1 MAFALSE
8 AKGIC
13 RYPWEKKE
21 SKREQQKQQH
31 RRRKRS
37 RKNLFFRWRREIG
50 NAVLHFLLWRWRRI
64 DLMVRSRTH
73 IRSGRRDAC
82 GGMRLLLQVLHAAAA
97 SSSSLFSRFFLLLP
111 IIRARC
117 GRPPSAAAATQLPSS
132 VDNCTTHVGRRFL
145 QQKTHS
151 ITTH

>member
-1 MAFALSE
+1 
-8 AKGIC
+8 
-13 RYPWEKKE
+13 
-21 SKREQQKQQH
+21 
-31 RRRKRS
+31 
-37 RKNLFFRWRREIG
+37 
-50 NAVLHFLLWRWRRI
+50 
-64 DLMVRSRTH
+64 MVRSRTH

-97 SSSSLFSRFFLLLP
+97 SSSLFSRFFLLLP

-132 VDNCTTHVGRRFL
+132 VHNCTTHVGRRFL

-151 ITTH
+151 ITTHQSDHLLMRCLRTQEAAMTSGTTTQDAIGAMLMAFESCAMMTEA